1 MNRPEARIGAHRN
14 CVETHLTLAGDVDV
28 AQVRWVHERAL
39 EALERGKPVT
49 VDCSRLRSLDASVV
63 QVLAALGYGLMRA
76 GARLDLAGVSPPVA
90 EVLHRGDLEGWLAWQ
105 LREPHPGE
113 SAP

>member
-1 MNRPEARIGAHRN
+1 MNRPEALIEVHRGA
-14 CVETHLTLAGDVDV
+14 VETHLTLAGDLHV
-28 AQVRWVHERAL
+28 AQVRSVYDAAL

-90 EVLHRGDLEGWLAWQ
+90 EVLHQSGLEGWLAWQ